1 MDFTL
6 FKKKVEIL
14 NEQRSNELRDRY
26 ICKFVNVDD
35 KLYQERI
42 QLRHKFIDG
51 YCYLGYLWEY
61 IINSV
66 VIEEE
71 YISKKAVRLNN
82 IYVFWDIHSCEKI
95 LIKDYWKFD
104 KDVVLKMN
112 IKTLL
117 LGDNYLPEDIYI
129 FDESFSWTL
138 IKTHEYIS
146 GKRFCLK
153 FGNI

>member
-1 MDFTL
+1 MDFEL
-6 FKKKVEIL
+6 FKKETEIL
-14 NEQRSNELRDRY
+14 NKQRSNELRDRY
-26 ICKFVNVDD
+26 ISKFINVND

-61 IINSV
+61 IISSV

-71 YISKKAVRLNN
+71 YISKKAEQLNN
-82 IYVFWDIHSCEKI
+82 IYIFWDIHSCEKI
-95 LIKDYWKFD
+95 LIEDYWKFD

-117 LGDNYLPEDIYI
+117 SGENYLPEDIYI
-129 FDESFSWTL
+129 FDESFEWTL
-138 IKTHEYIS
+138 IKTHEDIC